1 MKKIITLIL
10 ALGMI
15 ITATA
20 CGNSNANTGSSGSST
35 ESKKDTTSISEKKE
49 ETKKDKEDEEHI
61 YMQDYSAGY
70 EVKVPVDFRID
81 DVNTSRI
88 ARTTDNGTPREE
100 QEYILITGLY
110 DETSSN
116 EKLKEIPQILEPRL
130 KEMMNKYKPSRFY
143 KTYAQKYDSVEECDY
158 NGYKMLKV
166 KGSITGTNFD
176 GDEETTVNYVAYY
189 FLITADTGY
198 DKFENV
204 PSFVIS
210 YTEKTDKDSLKNI
223 EGYADVAAKSIKPW
237 D

>member
-15 ITATA
+15 ISVTA
-20 CGNSNANTGSSGSST
+20 CGNSNANTGGSSS
-35 ESKKDTTSISEKKE
+35 EGKKDTTSISEKKE
-49 ETKKDKEDEEHI
+49 ETKKDKEDDE
-61 YMQDYSAGY
+61 YRFRRYVGGF
-70 EVKVPVDFRID
+70 EVKVPSAFRDDTVISEPVLRID
-81 DVNTSRI
+81 DNSVPS
-88 ARTTDNGTPREE
+88 AE
-100 QEYILITGLY
+100 QEYILI
-110 DETSSN
+110 SSLPEEN
-116 EKLKEIPQILEPRL
+116 IEPSRLKEIPEILE
-130 KEMMNKYKPSRFY
+130 KQVQEMMTSYMPSRFLE
-143 KTYAQKYDSVEECDY
+143 TYAQKYDSVEECEY
-158 NGYKMLKV
+158 NGYKMLKA

-223 EGYADVAAKSIKPW
+223 ENYADVAAKSIKPW
-237 D
+237 DR

>member
-10 ALGMI
+10 VLGMI

-20 CGNSNANTGSSGSST
+20 CGTNTGSSSNS
-35 ESKKDTTSISEKKE
+35 ESKKDTTSVSVKKE

-116 EKLKEIPQILEPRL
+116 EKLKEIPQILEPRV
-130 KEMMNKYKPSRFY
+130 KEMMNSYMPSRFLEMY
-143 KTYAQKYDSVEECDY
+143 SQKYDSTEECDY

-189 FLITADTGY
+189 FLMTI
-198 DKFENV
+198 DKGFNKLDNAPCV
-204 PSFVIS
+204 MIS
-210 YTEKTDKDSLKNI
+210 YTEKTDKESLKNI
-223 EGYADVAAKSIKPW
+223 EEYADTAAESIRIYK
-237 D
+237 

>member
-10 ALGMI
+10 VFGIM

-20 CGNSNANTGSSGSST
+20 CGTNTGSSSNS
-35 ESKKDTTSISEKKE
+35 ESKKDTTSVSEKKE
-49 ETKKDKEDEEHI
+49 ETKKDKEDE
-61 YMQDYSAGY
+61 DYRYARYRVGF
-70 EVKVPVDFRID
+70 EVKVPSAFRADKIISEPIFRIM
-81 DVNTSRI
+81 
-88 ARTTDNGTPREE
+88 DNKVPREE
-100 QEYILITGLY
+100 QEYILI
-110 DETSSN
+110 SSLPEEN
-116 EKLKEIPQILEPRL
+116 IEPSRLKEIPQILE
-130 KEMMNKYKPSRFY
+130 KQVQKMMTSYMPSRFLE
-143 KTYAQKYDSVEECDY
+143 TYAQKYDSVEECEY
-158 NGYKMLKV
+158 NGYKMIKA

-176 GDEETTVNYVAYY
+176 GDEGKTLNYVAYY

-223 EGYADVAAKSIKPW
+223 ENYADVAAKSIKPW

>member
-10 ALGMI
+10 VLGMI

-20 CGNSNANTGSSGSST
+20 CGTNTGSSSNS
-35 ESKKDTTSISEKKE
+35 ESKKDTTSVSVKKE

-116 EKLKEIPQILEPRL
+116 EKLKEIPQILEPRV

-143 KTYAQKYDSVEECDY
+143 KTYAQKYDSVEECEY

-189 FLITADTGY
+189 FLMTI
-198 DKFENV
+198 DKGLNKLDNAPCV
-204 PSFVIS
+204 MIS
-210 YTEKTDKDSLKNI
+210 YTEKTDKESLKSI
-223 EGYADVAAKSIKPW
+223 EEYADTAAESIRIYK
-237 D
+237 

>member
-15 ITATA
+15 ISVTA
-20 CGNSNANTGSSGSST
+20 CGNSNANTSGSIS
-35 ESKKDTTSISEKKE
+35 ESKKDTTSVSVKKE
-49 ETKKDKEDEEHI
+49 ETKKDKEDE
-61 YMQDYSAGY
+61 DYRY
-70 EVKVPVDFRID
+70 ERYRVGFQVKVPSAFRADKIISEPVLRID
-81 DVNTSRI
+81 DNSVPS
-88 ARTTDNGTPREE
+88 AE
-100 QEYILITGLY
+100 QEYILI
-110 DETSSN
+110 SSLPEEN
-116 EKLKEIPQILEPRL
+116 IEPSRLKEIPEILE
-130 KEMMNKYKPSRFY
+130 KQVQEMMTSYMPSRFLKSY
-143 KTYAQKYDSVEECDY
+143 NQKYDSVEECEY
-158 NGYKMLKV
+158 NGYKMLKA

-198 DKFENV
+198 NKFENA
-204 PSFVIS
+204 PCFVIS

>member
-10 ALGMI
+10 VLGMI

-20 CGNSNANTGSSGSST
+20 CGTNTGSSSNS
-35 ESKKDTTSISEKKE
+35 ESKKDTTSVSVKKE

-116 EKLKEIPQILEPRL
+116 EKLKEIPQILEPRV

-143 KTYAQKYDSVEECDY
+143 KTYAQKYDSVEECEY

-166 KGSITGTNFD
+166 KGSITGSSD
-176 GDEETTVNYVAYY
+176 SSGDETVNYVAYY
-189 FLITADTGY
+189 FLMTI
-198 DKFENV
+198 DKGLNKLDNAPCV
-204 PSFVIS
+204 MIS
-210 YTEKTDKDSLKNI
+210 YTEKTDKESLKSI
-223 EGYADVAAKSIKPW
+223 EEYADTAAESIRIYK
-237 D
+237 

>member
-10 ALGMI
+10 VLGMI

-20 CGNSNANTGSSGSST
+20 CGTNTGSSSNS

-49 ETKKDKEDEEHI
+49 ETKKDKEDDE
-61 YMQDYSAGY
+61 YRFRRYVGGF
-70 EVKVPVDFRID
+70 EVKVPSAFRDDTVISEPVLRID
-81 DVNTSRI
+81 DNSVPS
-88 ARTTDNGTPREE
+88 AE
-100 QEYILITGLY
+100 QEYILI
-110 DETSSN
+110 SSLPEEN
-116 EKLKEIPQILEPRL
+116 IEPSRLKEIPEILE
-130 KEMMNKYKPSRFY
+130 KQVQEMMTSYMPSRFLE
-143 KTYAQKYDSVEECDY
+143 TYAQKYDSVEECEY
-158 NGYKMLKV
+158 NGYKMLKA

-223 EGYADVAAKSIKPW
+223 ENYADVAAKSIKPW
-237 D
+237 DR

>member
-49 ETKKDKEDEEHI
+49 ETKKDKEDEDNRYTSYI
-61 YMQDYSAGY
+61 GGFD
-70 EVKVPVDFRID
+70 VKVPRAFREDTIISETILRID
-81 DVNTSRI
+81 DNSVPS
-88 ARTTDNGTPREE
+88 AE
-100 QEYILITGLY
+100 QEYILISSLP
-110 DETSSN
+110 DETVEPSR
-116 EKLKEIPQILEPRL
+116 LKEIPQILEKQVQKMMTSYRPTRFL
-130 KEMMNKYKPSRFY
+130 KSYN
-143 KTYAQKYDSVEECDY
+143 QKYDSVEECEY
-158 NGYKMLKV
+158 NGYKMLKA
-166 KGSITGTNFD
+166 KGSITGHSD
-176 GDEETTVNYVAYY
+176 SSGDRTVNYVAYY

-198 DKFENV
+198 DKFKNV

-210 YTEKTDKDSLKNI
+210 YTEKTDKESLKKI